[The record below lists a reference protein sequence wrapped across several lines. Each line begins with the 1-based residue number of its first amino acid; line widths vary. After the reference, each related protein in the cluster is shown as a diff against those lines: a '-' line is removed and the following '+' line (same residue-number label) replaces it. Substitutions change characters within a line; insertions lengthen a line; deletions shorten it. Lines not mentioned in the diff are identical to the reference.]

1 MGSQAIVD
9 DGTKRKKLD
18 VRRGKGTARDPV
30 LKHQGRDKDTAESI
44 KGGDTGRKRKAWVPP
59 EASTGGGGPHGRI

>member
-18 VRRGKGTARDPV
+18 VRRGKGTARDPG
-30 LKHQGRDKDTAESI
+30 LKHQGRDKDSEDRS
-44 KGGDTGRKRKAWVPP
+44 KGEDGGKKRKAWVPP
-59 EASTGGGGPHGRI
+59 